1 MKMTIRILGWLIN
14 LIALF
19 LFLTTAIL
27 ILMGGYAMIIF
38 MLFLILASKLPLGIL
53 IGNTGMAILIF
64 ILIAF
69 SVVILKVRL
78 GDAFQVLFKSPKH
91 NISHFAG
98 EMAMLLIAAFIRF
111 AIWRISTGS

>member
-1 MKMTIRILGWLIN
+1 M
-14 LIALF
+14 F
-19 LFLTTAIL
+19 LETRHFNGVVVHISLLLIL
-27 ILMGGYAMIIF
+27 IG
-38 MLFLILASKLPLGIL
+38 FLL

-78 GDAFQVLFKSPKH
+78 GDAFQVLFKLPKH
-91 NISHFAG
+91 NTSRFAG